1 MRTYSRYCREQDK
14 EESSMG
20 ESWLGLEGKVAI
32 VTGGA
37 SGIGLNIANE
47 LLKNGSKVV
56 ISDLNVKEGQQA
68 DGFYFMKCDVSNKES
83 VDSMVAKT
91 VELFG
96 AVDIL
101 VNNAGINLPRL
112 LVDVKG
118 ERSEYELSEKD
129 FDLMVAVN
137 QKGPFLC
144 SQAAAKE
151 MLKQNKGVIIN
162 VASEAGQEGS
172 AGQSCYSAT
181 KGAVIS
187 FTRAWAKE
195 LGKYNIRVVAI
206 APGIM
211 EATGLRTNAYN
222 EALAY
227 TRGVTVDGLNTDYSK
242 SIPLAREGKLC
253 EVAELVSYL
262 ASDRSSYITGTTV
275 NISGGK
281 SRG

>member
-1 MRTYSRYCREQDK
+1 MS
-14 EESSMG
+14 G
-20 ESWLGLEGKVAI
+20 SWLDLEGKVAI

-37 SGIGLNIANE
+37 SGIGLHITKE
-47 LLKNGSKVV
+47 LIKNGAKVV
-56 ISDLNVKEGQQA
+56 VSDINGDEGQQA
-68 DGFYFMKCDVSNKES
+68 DGSYFINCDVTKKES
-83 VDSMVAKT
+83 VNLMVART

-96 AVDIL
+96 SVDIL
-101 VNNAGINLPRL
+101 VNNAGVNLPRL
-112 LVDVKG
+112 LVDVVG
-118 ERSEYELSEKD
+118 ERPEYELSEKD
-129 FDLMVAVN
+129 FDFMVAVN
-137 QKGPFLC
+137 QKGPYLC

-151 MLKQNKGVIIN
+151 MVKQNKGVIIN

-195 LGKYNIRVVAI
+195 LGKYNIRVVAL
-206 APGIM
+206 APGIL
-211 EATGLRTNAYN
+211 ETTGLRTPAYE

-227 TRGVTVDGLNTDYSK
+227 TRGVTVEGLNTDYSK
-242 SIPLAREGKLC
+242 SIPLGREGQLK
-253 EVAELVSYL
+253 EVGDLVSYL

>member
-1 MRTYSRYCREQDK
+1 MKGREIRM
-14 EESSMG
+14 SN
-20 ESWLGLEGKVAI
+20 SWLQLENKVAI

-37 SGIGLNIANE
+37 SGIGLNIAEE
-47 LLKNGSKVV
+47 LVRNGAKVV
-56 ISDLNVKEGQQA
+56 VADLNGENGEQEN
-68 DGFYFMKCDVSNKES
+68 GTYFLKTDVTKKES
-83 VDSMVAKT
+83 VEQTVNQT

-96 AVDIL
+96 SVDIL

-112 LVDVKG
+112 LVDAKG
-118 ERSEYELSEKD
+118 EKPEYELSEKD

-137 QKGPFLC
+137 QKGPYLFA
-144 SQAAAKE
+144 QAAAKK
-151 MLKQNKGVIIN
+151 MLENNKGVIIN

-187 FTRAWAKE
+187 FSRAWAKE
-195 LGKYNIRVVAI
+195 LGPHNIRVVAI
-206 APGIM
+206 APGIL
-211 EATGLRTNAYN
+211 ETTGLRTPAYE

-227 TRGVTVDGLNTDYSK
+227 TRGVTVADLNTDYSK
-242 SIPLAREGKLC
+242 SIPLAREGKLK

-262 ASDRSSYITGTTV
+262 ASDRSSYITGTTI

>member
-1 MRTYSRYCREQDK
+1 MNT
-14 EESSMG
+14 
-20 ESWLGLEGKVAI
+20 SWLELEGKVAI

-37 SGIGLNIANE
+37 SGIGLSIADE
-47 LLKNGSKVV
+47 LRKNGAKVV
-56 ISDLNVKEGQQA
+56 VSDLNVEEGPQA
-68 DGFYFMKCDVSNKES
+68 DGTYFIKCDVTRKES
-83 VDSMVAKT
+83 VDLMVSKT

-96 AVDIL
+96 SVDIL

-118 ERSEYELSEKD
+118 ERPEYELSEKD
-129 FDLMVAVN
+129 FDFMVAVN

-151 MLKQNKGVIIN
+151 MVKQNKGVIVNI
-162 VASEAGQEGS
+162 ASEAGQEGS

-195 LGKYNIRVVAI
+195 LGKHNIRVAAV

-211 EATGLRTNAYN
+211 ETTGLRTDAYN

-227 TRGVTVDGLNTDYSK
+227 TRGVTVDGLATDYSK
-242 SIPLAREGKLC
+242 SIPLAREGKLY
-253 EVAELVSYL
+253 EVGELVAYL
-262 ASDRSSYITGTTV
+262 ASDRSSYITGTTI

>member
-1 MRTYSRYCREQDK
+1 M
-14 EESSMG
+14 SSA
-20 ESWLGLEGKVAI
+20 WLELEGKVAI

-37 SGIGLNIANE
+37 SGIGLHIAQE
-47 LLKNGSKVV
+47 LKNNGAQVV
-56 ISDLNVKEGQQA
+56 ISDLNVEEGS
-68 DGFYFMKCDVSNKES
+68 GEEGTYFLKCDVTNKAS
-83 VDSMVAKT
+83 VDQMVAKT

-96 AVDIL
+96 SVDIL
-101 VNNAGINLPRL
+101 VNNAGVNLPRL

-118 ERSEYELSEKD
+118 ERPEYELSERD
-129 FDLMVAVN
+129 FDFMVAVN

-151 MLKQNKGVIIN
+151 MVKQNYGVIVN

-211 EATGLRTNAYN
+211 ETTGLRTDAYN

-242 SIPLAREGKLC
+242 SIPLCREGKLT
-253 EVAELVSYL
+253 EVGQLVAYL
-262 ASDRSSYITGTTV
+262 ASERSSYITGTTV